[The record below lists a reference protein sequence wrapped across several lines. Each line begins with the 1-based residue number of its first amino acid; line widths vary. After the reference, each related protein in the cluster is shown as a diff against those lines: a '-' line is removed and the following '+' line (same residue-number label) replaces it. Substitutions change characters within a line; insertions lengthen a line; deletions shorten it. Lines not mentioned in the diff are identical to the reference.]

1 MASFFQ
7 ALLAARPPG
16 SNNSAPPSGAGSRQ
30 TEPGPSAQDDLTLS
44 FGQDSHS
51 KVPPVPAGGP
61 LKDAAV
67 SFDDFFNAAG
77 GESATTGGG
86 DPKND
91 DLDSF
96 QSWLQNLK
104 R

>member
-1 MASFFQ
+1 VA
-7 ALLAARPPG
+7 
-16 SNNSAPPSGAGSRQ
+16 
-30 TEPGPSAQDDLTLS
+30 
-44 FGQDSHS
+44 
-51 KVPPVPAGGP
+51 AGGQ

-67 SFDDFFNAAG
+67 SFDDFFSSAG
-77 GESATTGGG
+77 GGASPLPPGDG

>member
-1 MASFFQ
+1 
-7 ALLAARPPG
+7 
-16 SNNSAPPSGAGSRQ
+16 
-30 TEPGPSAQDDLTLS
+30 
-44 FGQDSHS
+44 
-51 KVPPVPAGGP
+51 VPAGGQ

-67 SFDDFFNAAG
+67 SFDDFFSSAG
-77 GESATTGGG
+77 GGASSLPPGGG

>member
-1 MASFFQ
+1 
-7 ALLAARPPG
+7 
-16 SNNSAPPSGAGSRQ
+16 
-30 TEPGPSAQDDLTLS
+30 
-44 FGQDSHS
+44 
-51 KVPPVPAGGP
+51 VPAGGQ

-67 SFDDFFNAAG
+67 SFDDFF
-77 GESATTGGG
+77 SSSGGG
-86 DPKND
+86 SAPLSPGNTDPKND

>member
-1 MASFFQ
+1 
-7 ALLAARPPG
+7 LA
-16 SNNSAPPSGAGSRQ
+16 
-30 TEPGPSAQDDLTLS
+30 LS
-44 FGQDSHS
+44 FGQDPLP
-51 KVPPVPAGGP
+51 KAAPVPAGGP

-67 SFDDFFNAAG
+67 SFDDFFSSAG
-77 GESATTGGG
+77 GESATSGGA
-86 DPKND
+86 DPKKD